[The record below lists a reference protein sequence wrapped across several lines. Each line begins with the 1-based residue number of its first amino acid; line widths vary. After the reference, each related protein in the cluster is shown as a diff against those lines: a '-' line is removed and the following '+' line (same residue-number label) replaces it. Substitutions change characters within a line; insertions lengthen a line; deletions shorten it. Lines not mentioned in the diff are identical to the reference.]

1 MLHRLDRSSR
11 PVLPARQAPAV
22 VLACAGAPEGDLN
35 AVRSLGE
42 RGIKVIV
49 IGEYAQPPSRH
60 SRHCT
65 GFRHVPDFTRHP
77 KRLAS
82 ALREIEAE
90 HGAAPVV
97 FPTADPDLQAL
108 LEVLPGLGERIR
120 PALAAPDLVAQLVDK
135 ARFDEL
141 ARQQDLPVPR
151 TLRIER
157 MAQIED
163 IIAGEIAFPMIVK
176 PAQPVAW
183 QHPGVEP
190 AVARAKA
197 VVVETPERLREIARM
212 LAPHGFHIIAQEY
225 VPGGDVEHFTVDV
238 YIGPDGAVRASS
250 CGRKL
255 RHDPPHVGSGSYC
268 ENLRLPELEMLAA
281 EALTRI
287 GYRGVANLDFKRHEL
302 TGEYKLLEINPR
314 LSQWHILTTRC
325 GMNLPEMA
333 WRDACGLP
341 AAAPSKRR
349 TGLRYLNEKCDFRAA
364 RQYVREGELSW
375 SRYLGTLLRPGTVR
389 QLAPMDDLGPALH
402 LTRDWFAQKLVRR
415 ARPARPAASRPSM
428 QTIFEEAEDPA
439 FKGR

>member
-1 MLHRLDRSSR
+1 
-11 PVLPARQAPAV
+11 
-22 VLACAGAPEGDLN
+22 
-35 AVRSLGE
+35 
-42 RGIKVIV
+42 
-49 IGEYAQPPSRH
+49 
-60 SRHCT
+60 
-65 GFRHVPDFTRHP
+65 VPDFTRHP

-176 PAQPVAW
+176 PTQPVAW

-212 LAPHGFHIIAQEY
+212 LAPHGFHIIAQDY
-225 VPGGDVEHFTVDV
+225 VPGGDSEHFTVDV

-255 RHDPPHVGSGSYC
+255 RHDPPHIGSGSYC

-281 EALTRI
+281 EVLTRI

-314 LSQWHILTTRC
+314 VSQWGILTTRC
-325 GMNLPEMA
+325 GVNLPWLA
-333 WRDACGLP
+333 WRDAQGLP
-341 AAAPSKRR
+341 APDPAPPVRAGR
-349 TGLRYLNEKCDFRAA
+349 WYVNGLKDLRAV
-364 RQYVREGELSW
+364 RQYRAEGLTRW
-375 SRYLGTLLRPGTVR
+375 SDYLRSLLRWPLVCQT
-389 QLAPMDDLGPALH
+389 LSLDDPRPALV
-402 LTRDWFAQKLVRR
+402 LTSRWI
-415 ARPARPAASRPSM
+415 ARKMKASRQSPRRRP
-428 QTIFEEAEDPA
+428 AEDPQTP
-439 FKGR
+439 RHP

>member
-1 MLHRLDRSSR
+1 M
-11 PVLPARQAPAV
+11 
-22 VLACAGAPEGDLN
+22 LACAGAPEGDLN

-49 IGEYAQPPSRH
+49 IGEYEQPPSRH
-60 SRHCT
+60 SRHCAR
-65 GFRHVPDFTRHP
+65 FMHVADFTRHP
-77 KRLAS
+77 KRLAR
-82 ALREIEAE
+82 ALREIEGE
-90 HGAAPVV
+90 HGTAPVV

-108 LEVLPGLGERIR
+108 LEVLPDLEDRIR
-120 PALAAPDLVAQLVDK
+120 PALAEPGLVAQLVDK
-135 ARFDEL
+135 ARFDDL
-141 ARQQDLPVPR
+141 VRQHALPVPR

-157 MAQIED
+157 MAQIEN
-163 IIAGEIAFPMIVK
+163 IIAGEIAFPLIVK

-197 VVVETPERLREIARM
+197 VVVKTPERLREIARM

-225 VPGGDVEHFTVDV
+225 VPGGDIEHFTVDV
-238 YIGPDGAVRASS
+238 YIGLDGVVRASS

-268 ENLRLPELEMLAA
+268 ENLRLPELERIAA
-281 EALTRI
+281 EVLTRI
-287 GYRGVANLDFKRHEL
+287 GYRGVANLDFKRHEV

-325 GMNLPEMA
+325 GLNLPEMA

-341 AAAPSKRR
+341 AAVPSKRR
-349 TGLRYLNEKCDFRAA
+349 TGLRYLNEKCDFHAA

-375 SRYLGTLLRPGTVR
+375 ARYLGTLLRPGTVR

-402 LTRDWFAQKLVRR
+402 LTRDWFAQKLIRR
-415 ARPARPAASRPSM
+415 AQPVRTSTSRSSSM
-428 QTIFEEAEDPA
+428 SSIFEEAEDPA
-439 FKGR
+439 LKGR